1 MKAIQISFLLL
12 LICFINC
19 DSSDNCNS
27 YFEPMMSLYCNDAFK
42 NDTHGCLYT
51 GNKCELSLKGC
62 SSYKGTDS
70 SVCAT
75 TTPTGHST
83 DANYKCELG
92 NDGCKDVLKKC
103 SDHKEGIT
111 NCENLDPQGDNKRC
125 ILNNN
130 KCESHYKTCNIL
142 GTNKETCE
150 ANIPLD
156 KRNKCVWDGSSCQE
170 KMKKCTEVKFDDDDD
185 ECIGYEVTDS
195 ESQICLGS
203 KDGSCKEQYKTC
215 ELYNEK
221 VSNKKKEDC
230 ESLRYN
236 GKNIYKCFFKD
247 GACSTGTK
255 CSDFTYESGCIGFIP
270 SDTDKKCSFINGVC
284 KEIYKTC
291 ELYDTKTKIDDK
303 KEADCKEI
311 KEYDNSGY
319 YKCVFDTDK
328 KSCGKQKLTK
338 CDHYETGMDESYCY
352 KIYLNDY
359 KQCTIKDNKCVET
372 YKDCPRTAEKL
383 SKENCEAI
391 DLGNYYYFCRYNEK
405 DNGCYERLKDC
416 SLGKDESSC
425 KSIILYEE
433 DVGGVFNIKSSKCVW
448 EKNACEEKPKVCG
461 DAQNAAECSLITPT
475 SSNKKCI
482 YLNGQCKEQYEDC
495 DAYNKN
501 GKETIEQ
508 TVCESIV
515 LADTSYK
522 CVFQSGTPT
531 KCVQQKKYST
541 CSEFKKDD
549 YEYVCTSLGSNPLIS
564 LSIDYKCAYS
574 NSACSEVQKNCL
586 ELSNE
591 PKVDEEICESAP
603 TSGNNKYCS
612 LKADKS
618 GCEEKEKENADNK
631 GNFGLCYK
639 KLWFNL
645 LVIVF
650 GLLL

>member
-1 MKAIQISFLLL
+1 
-12 LICFINC
+12 
-19 DSSDNCNS
+19 
-27 YFEPMMSLYCNDAFK
+27 MMGEYCKDAFS
-42 NDTHGCLYT
+42 NTTHGCLYT
-51 GNKCELSLKGC
+51 GNKCELRFKGC
-62 SSYKGTDS
+62 SSYTGTDS
-70 SVCAT
+70 SACAT
-75 TTPTGHST
+75 RVPVNAFENDYH
-83 DANYKCELG
+83 KCELEG
-92 NDGCKDVLKKC
+92 NECKDVLKKC
-103 SDHKEGIT
+103 SDYEEGIT
-111 NCENLDPQGDNKRC
+111 DCEKLKAEEDNQRC

-130 KCESHYKTCNIL
+130 RCESHYKTCSLSGKDQQTCEKNIPSDL
-142 GTNKETCE
+142 SHECVWEGGVCNEKPKKCKET
-150 ANIPLD
+150 
-156 KRNKCVWDGSSCQE
+156 
-170 KMKKCTEVKFDDDDD
+170 KFYNDND
-185 ECIGYEVTDS
+185 CYGLEVTDS
-195 ESQICLGS
+195 NNQICLGS
-203 KDGSCKEQYKTC
+203 DDGCKEQYKTC

-255 CSDFTYESGCIGFIP
+255 CSDFTYESGCKGFIP
-270 SDTDKKCSFINGVC
+270 SDTDKRCSFINGVC

-303 KEADCKEI
+303 KEADCKET

-319 YKCVFDTDK
+319 YKCVFDADK
-328 KSCGKQKLTK
+328 KSCGKQKLTE
-338 CDHYETGMDESYCY
+338 CDHYETGMDERYCY
-352 KIYLNDY
+352 NIYLAEY
-359 KQCTIKDNKCVET
+359 KQCIIKDNKCVEIFT
-372 YKDCPRTAEKL
+372 GCPGTAEKL

-391 DLGNYYYFCRYNEK
+391 DLGEYYLLCKYNEK
-405 DNGCYERLKDC
+405 DNGCYKELKDC
-416 SLGKDESSC
+416 SLGKDEASC

-433 DVGGVFNIKSSKCVW
+433 DVGRVYTKKSAKCVW
-448 EKNACEEKPKVCG
+448 EKGSCVENPKVCG

-501 GKETIEQ
+501 GKETIEK

-515 LADTSYK
+515 LGDTSYK
-522 CVFQSGTPT
+522 CTFKSGNPNE
-531 KCVQQKKYST
+531 CVQEKKYST

-549 YEYVCTSLGSNPLIS
+549 YEYVCIYDSIKFTG
-564 LSIDYKCAYS
+564 LSAEYKCAYS

-645 LVIVF
+645 LVILF
-650 GLLL
+650 GLFL

>member
-19 DSSDNCNS
+19 DPSDICHT
-27 YFEPMMSLYCNDAFK
+27 YFELMVSDDCK
-42 NDTHGCLYT
+42 NVFSNATHGCLYT
-51 GNKCELSLKGC
+51 GNKCELRFKGC
-62 SSYKGTDS
+62 SSYTGTDS
-70 SVCAT
+70 SACANRV
-75 TTPTGHST
+75 PDNAFENAYH
-83 DANYKCELG
+83 KCELVG
-92 NDGCKDVLKKC
+92 NKCEDVLKKC
-103 SDHKEGIT
+103 SDYEEGIT
-111 NCENLDPQGDNKRC
+111 DCEKLKAEEDNQRC

-130 KCESHYKTCNIL
+130 RCESHYKTCSLSSKDQQTCEKNIPSDKSL
-142 GTNKETCE
+142 ECVWEGGVCNEKPKKCKET
-150 ANIPLD
+150 
-156 KRNKCVWDGSSCQE
+156 
-170 KMKKCTEVKFDDDDD
+170 KFYNDND
-185 ECIGYEVTDS
+185 CYGLEVTDS
-195 ESQICLGS
+195 KNQICLGS
-203 KDGSCKEQYKTC
+203 DDGCKEQYKTC

-230 ESLRYN
+230 ESLRYD
-236 GKNIYKCFFKD
+236 GKNNYKCFFKD

-255 CSDFTYESGCIGFIP
+255 CSDFTYESGCKGFIP
-270 SDTDKKCSFINGVC
+270 SDTDKRCSFINGVC

-311 KEYDNSGY
+311 N
-319 YKCVFDTDK
+319 
-328 KSCGKQKLTK
+328 
-338 CDHYETGMDESYCY
+338 GMDERYCY
-352 KIYLNDY
+352 NIYLAEY
-359 KQCTIKDNKCVET
+359 KQCTIKDNKCVEIFT
-372 YKDCPRTAEKL
+372 GCPGTAEKL

-391 DLGNYYYFCRYNEK
+391 DLGEYYLLCKYNEK
-405 DNGCYERLKDC
+405 DNGCYKELKDC
-416 SLGKDESSC
+416 SLGKDEASC

-433 DVGGVFNIKSSKCVW
+433 DVGRVYTKKSAKCVW
-448 EKNACEEKPKVCG
+448 EKNACVETPKVCG

-475 SSNKKCI
+475 SSNKECI

-508 TVCESIV
+508 IVCESIV

-549 YEYVCTSLGSNPLIS
+549 YEYVCTSYGSNPPIS

-645 LVIVF
+645 LFIAF
-650 GLLL
+650 GLFL

>member
-19 DSSDNCNS
+19 DSSDICHT
-27 YFEPMMSLYCNDAFK
+27 YFELMVRDDCKNAFS
-42 NDTHGCLYT
+42 NATHGCLYT
-51 GNKCELSLKGC
+51 GNKCELRFKGC
-62 SSYKGTDS
+62 SSYTGTDS
-70 SVCAT
+70 SACANRV
-75 TTPTGHST
+75 PDNAFENAYH
-83 DANYKCELG
+83 KCELVG
-92 NDGCKDVLKKC
+92 NKCEDVLKKC
-103 SDHKEGIT
+103 SDYEEGIT
-111 NCENLDPQGDNKRC
+111 DCEKLKAEEDNKRC

-130 KCESHYKTCNIL
+130 RCESHYKTCSLSGKDQQTCEKNIPSDL
-142 GTNKETCE
+142 SHECVWEGGVCIEKPKKCKET
-150 ANIPLD
+150 
-156 KRNKCVWDGSSCQE
+156 
-170 KMKKCTEVKFDDDDD
+170 KFYNDND
-185 ECIGYEVTDS
+185 CYGLEVTDS
-195 ESQICLGS
+195 KNQICLGS
-203 KDGSCKEQYKTC
+203 DDGCKEQYKTC

-230 ESLRYN
+230 ESLRYD

-255 CSDFTYESGCIGFIP
+255 CSDFTYESGCKGFIP
-270 SDTDKKCSFINGVC
+270 SDTDKRCSFINGVC

-311 KEYDNSGY
+311 KEYDSSGY

-338 CDHYETGMDESYCY
+338 CDHYETGMDESYCEN
-352 KIYLNDY
+352 IHPNDY
-359 KQCTIKDNKCVET
+359 KQCTIKDNKCVEI
-372 YKDCPRTAEKL
+372 YKTCPGTAEKL

-433 DVGGVFNIKSSKCVW
+433 VAGGVFNIKSSKCVW
-448 EKNACEEKPKVCG
+448 EKNACNEKPKECG
-461 DAQNAAECSLITPT
+461 DAQNAKECSLITPT
-475 SSNKKCI
+475 SSNKECI

-495 DAYNKN
+495 DAYNNN

-515 LADTSYK
+515 LGDTSYK
-522 CVFQSGTPT
+522 CVFKSGNPNE
-531 KCVQQKKYST
+531 CVQQKKYST

-549 YEYVCTSLGSNPLIS
+549 YEYVCTYNSIAFTG

-618 GCEEKEKENADNK
+618 GCEEKEKENANNK

-639 KLWFNL
+639 KLGFNL
-645 LVIVF
+645 LVILF
-650 GLLL
+650 GLFL

>member
-19 DSSDNCNS
+19 DSSDICHT
-27 YFEPMMSLYCNDAFK
+27 YFELMVSEYCKDAFS
-42 NDTHGCLYT
+42 NTTHGCLYT
-51 GNKCELSLKGC
+51 GNKCELRFKGC
-62 SSYKGTDS
+62 SSYTGTDK
-70 SVCAT
+70 SVCANRVPDNT
-75 TTPTGHST
+75 FENAYH
-83 DANYKCELG
+83 KCELVG
-92 NDGCKDVLKKC
+92 NKCEDVLKKC
-103 SDHKEGIT
+103 SDYEEGIT
-111 NCENLDPQGDNKRC
+111 DCEKLKAEEDNQRC

-130 KCESHYKTCNIL
+130 RCESHYNTCRLSSKDQQTCEKNIPSDKSLECVWEGSVCNEKTKKC
-142 GTNKETCE
+142 KET
-150 ANIPLD
+150 
-156 KRNKCVWDGSSCQE
+156 
-170 KMKKCTEVKFDDDDD
+170 KFYNDDD
-185 ECIGYEVTDS
+185 CYGLEVTDS
-195 ESQICLGS
+195 KNQICLGS
-203 KDGSCKEQYKTC
+203 DDGCKEQYKTC

-230 ESLRYN
+230 ESLRYD
-236 GKNIYKCFFKD
+236 GKNNYKCFFKD

-255 CSDFTYESGCIGFIP
+255 CSDFTYESGCKGFIP
-270 SDTDKKCSFINGVC
+270 SDTDKRCSFINGVC

-319 YKCVFDTDK
+319 YKCVFDADK

-338 CDHYETGMDESYCY
+338 CDHYETGMDESYCIN
-352 KIYLNDY
+352 IYLNDY
-359 KQCTIKDNKCVET
+359 KQCTIKENNCIET

-448 EKNACEEKPKVCG
+448 EKNACNEKPKECG
-461 DAQNAAECSLITPT
+461 DAQNAKECSLITPT
-475 SSNKKCI
+475 SSNKECI

-495 DAYNKN
+495 EAYNNN

-549 YEYVCTSLGSNPLIS
+549 YEYVCTYDSIKFTS

-591 PKVDEEICESAP
+591 PEVNEEICESAP

-618 GCEEKEKENADNK
+618 GCEEKEKENANNK

-645 LVIVF
+645 LVIAF
-650 GLLL
+650 GLFL

>member
-19 DSSDNCNS
+19 DSSDICHT
-27 YFEPMMSLYCNDAFK
+27 YFELMVSDDCK
-42 NDTHGCLYT
+42 NVFSNATHGCLYT
-51 GNKCELSLKGC
+51 GNKCELRFKGC
-62 SSYKGTDS
+62 SSYTGTDK
-70 SVCAT
+70 SVCANRV
-75 TTPTGHST
+75 PDNAFENAYH
-83 DANYKCELG
+83 KCELVG
-92 NDGCKDVLKKC
+92 NKCEDVLKKC
-103 SDHKEGIT
+103 SDYEEGIT
-111 NCENLDPQGDNKRC
+111 DCEKLKAEEDNQRC

-130 KCESHYKTCNIL
+130 RCESHYKTCSLSGKDQQTCEKNIPSDKSL
-142 GTNKETCE
+142 ECVWEGSVCNEKPKKCKET
-150 ANIPLD
+150 
-156 KRNKCVWDGSSCQE
+156 
-170 KMKKCTEVKFDDDDD
+170 KFYNDDD
-185 ECIGYEVTDS
+185 CYGLEVTDS
-195 ESQICLGS
+195 KNQICLGS
-203 KDGSCKEQYKTC
+203 DDGCKEQYKTC

-221 VSNKKKEDC
+221 VSNKKREEC
-230 ESLRYN
+230 ESLRYD
-236 GKNIYKCFFKD
+236 GKNNYKCFFKD

-255 CSDFTYESGCIGFIP
+255 CSDFTYESGCKGFIP

-352 KIYLNDY
+352 NIYLNDY
-359 KQCTIKDNKCVET
+359 KQCTIKDNKCVEIFT
-372 YKDCPRTAEKL
+372 GCPRTAEKL

-425 KSIILYEE
+425 KSIVLYKE
-433 DVGGVFNIKSSKCVW
+433 DVGRVYTKKSAKCVW
-448 EKNACEEKPKVCG
+448 EKDSCVENPKVCG
-461 DAQNAAECSLITPT
+461 DAQNAAECSLINPT

-495 DAYNKN
+495 NAYNKN

-508 TVCESIV
+508 NVCESIV
-515 LADTSYK
+515 LGDTSYK
-522 CVFQSGTPT
+522 CTFKSGNPNE
-531 KCVQQKKYST
+531 CVQEKKYST

-549 YEYVCTSLGSNPLIS
+549 YEYVCTSYGSNPPIS

-645 LVIVF
+645 LIIVF